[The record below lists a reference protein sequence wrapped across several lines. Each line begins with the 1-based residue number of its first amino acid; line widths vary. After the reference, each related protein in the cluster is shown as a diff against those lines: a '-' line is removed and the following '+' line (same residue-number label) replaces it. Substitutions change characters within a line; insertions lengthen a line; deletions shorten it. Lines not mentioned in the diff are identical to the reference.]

1 MVNIIH
7 LHGFASSPGSNKAR
21 FFAEKFASLG
31 VNFRVPDLNVPNFE
45 HLTLTTMIE
54 RAAQEVLGCPP
65 GPVYL
70 IGSSM
75 GGAVALHLM
84 DRIPAAAQRVS
95 RMTLLAPGLD
105 FVASRR
111 RQLGEDG
118 LKTWQQTGWLNV
130 RHYGDGKEHQL
141 HYAILSDIAK
151 YDAFRVLVHVP
162 ILLIHGRRDAVV
174 DYTQSVRF
182 AQTRPNVTLH
192 LIDADH
198 TLTDALPPITALIM
212 DFFDLKAS
220 HES

>member
-21 FFAEKFASLG
+21 FFAEKFAPFG
-31 VNFRVPDLNVPNFE
+31 VNFRVPDLNVPDFE
-45 HLTLTTMIE
+45 HLTLSAMIE

-75 GGAVALHLM
+75 GGAVALHLL
-84 DRIPAAAQRVS
+84 DRVSEAAQRVT
-95 RMTLLAPGLD
+95 RTTLLAPGLD

-111 RQLGEDG
+111 RQLGDDG
-118 LKTWQQTGWLNV
+118 LRTWQETGWLNV
-130 RHYGDGKEHQL
+130 RHFADGKAYQL
-141 HYAILSDIAK
+141 HYNIVNDLAR
-151 YDAFRVLVHVP
+151 YDAFSVQVHIP
-162 ILLIHGRRDAVV
+162 MLLIHGRQDEVV

-182 AQTRPNVTLH
+182 AQARPNVRLH

-198 TLTDALPPITALIM
+198 ALTDALPQITALIM
-212 DFFDLKAS
+212 DFFDLKATP
-220 HES
+220 